1 MNILLTYLLILAAP
15 FIDNNPKLTV
25 EINNIN
31 KIKGSVKVAVFNT
44 DKNFLEKDSA
54 IRNYSLNV
62 DSSSKKIVIDDLPKG
77 VYAIAIY
84 HDVNSDDVCNLNFIG
99 IPKEPYGFS
108 NNFRPK
114 FSAPKFADCKISLVK
129 NQTIKINL
137 VD

>member
-1 MNILLTYLLILAAP
+1 MNILLTYLLILATP

-62 DSSSKKIVIDDLPKG
+62 DSSSKKIVIEDLPKG

-129 NQTIKINL
+129 NQTINIKL

>member
-1 MNILLTYLLILAAP
+1 MNILLTYLLLLATP
-15 FIDNNPKLTV
+15 FINNNPKLTV

-62 DSSSKKIVIDDLPKG
+62 DSSSKKIVIEDLPKG

-129 NQTIKINL
+129 NQTININL

>member
-1 MNILLTYLLILAAP
+1 MNILLTYLLILATP

-129 NQTIKINL
+129 NQTINIKL

>member
-1 MNILLTYLLILAAP
+1 MNILLTYLLILATP

>member
-1 MNILLTYLLILAAP
+1 MNIILTYLLILATP